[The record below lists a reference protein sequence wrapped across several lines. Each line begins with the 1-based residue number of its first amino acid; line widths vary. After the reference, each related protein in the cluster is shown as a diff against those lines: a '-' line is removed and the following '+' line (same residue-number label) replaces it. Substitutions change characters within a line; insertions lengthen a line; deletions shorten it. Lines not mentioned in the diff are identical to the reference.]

1 MHGKRSGSVPRKTII
16 NDQPHMLAYINP
28 EEAMMLKSMG
38 GTGQPGPGGVPAFA
52 YGVGGQ
58 GAVDPGFGFGGQGEA
73 PGGDVSFDAFGDA
86 YGTQEAAQAADMEAQ
101 QAAAQAGFEEGFGQ
115 PTNTDALSLFQQ
127 KIDTPVEQTGILG
140 TLSKFSPMHMAGR
153 ALNKAQMQSAYNQL
167 AGKSTP
173 NQGFFAS
180 IGKSLGITPEITGY
194 QPVFDGA
201 GNIVGSA
208 GMGTANKDGTRNVV
222 GYRGE
227 RTGSVFGP
235 EGIQDYV
242 DAMNAAGQG
251 GPDSQGGSE
260 GPPPPIIV
268 DDEEIIE
275 DDPDAVD
282 PYVIQNLDIIQ
293 PTTLEGYE
301 VPSIYKHG
309 GIVSLDPFK
318 QLARNNM

>member
-38 GTGQPGPGGVPAFA
+38 GTGQPGPGGVPAFPPA
-52 YGVGGQ
+52 GEYGYDGG
-58 GAVDPGFGFGGQGEA
+58 AGQGEA
-73 PGGDVSFDAFGDA
+73 PGDVSFDAFGDA

-194 QPVFDGA
+194 QPVFDDA

-208 GMGTANKDGTRNVV
+208 GMNTAGNVV
-222 GYRGE
+222 GYRGQ

-242 DAMNAAGQG
+242 DAMPAAGPG

-282 PYVIQNLDIIQ
+282 PYVTQNLDIIQ

>member
-38 GTGQPGPGGVPAFA
+38 GTGQPGPGGVPAFPPA
-52 YGVGGQ
+52 GDYGYDGG
-58 GAVDPGFGFGGQGEA
+58 AGQGEA
-73 PGGDVSFDAFGDA
+73 PGDVSFDAFGDA

-173 NQGFFAS
+173 NQGFLAS

-194 QPVFDGA
+194 QPVFDDA

-208 GMGTANKDGTRNVV
+208 GMGTAGNVV

-251 GPDSQGGSE
+251 GPDSPGGSE
-260 GPPPPIIV
+260 GPPPIIV

-282 PYVIQNLDIIQ
+282 PYVVQNLDIIQ

>member
-1 MHGKRSGSVPRKTII
+1 MNNKQPGSIPRKTMI

-38 GTGQPGPGGVPAFA
+38 GAGKPGPGGVPAFY
-52 YGVGGQ
+52 YGGDFGEAGRGG
-58 GAVDPGFGFGGQGEA
+58 GEGFGFGGDQSPAGPGLGGPPGVSQGPA
-73 PGGDVSFDAFGDA
+73 NVSQTEIDAQNA
-86 YGTQEAAQAADMEAQ
+86 QNAAR
-101 QAAAQAGFEEGFGQ
+101 AAAVQEQQFE
-115 PTNTDALSLFQQ
+115 DDLSSMQQ
-127 KIDTPVEQTGILG
+127 KINTPVEQTGILG

-173 NQGFFAS
+173 NQGFLAS

-194 QPVFDGA
+194 QPVFDDA

-208 GMGTANKDGTRNVV
+208 GMGTAGNVV
-222 GYRGE
+222 GYRGQ

-282 PYVIQNLDIIQ
+282 PYVVQNLDIIQ

>member
-1 MHGKRSGSVPRKTII
+1 
-16 NDQPHMLAYINP
+16 
-28 EEAMMLKSMG
+28 
-38 GTGQPGPGGVPAFA
+38 
-52 YGVGGQ
+52 
-58 GAVDPGFGFGGQGEA
+58 
-73 PGGDVSFDAFGDA
+73 
-86 YGTQEAAQAADMEAQ
+86 
-101 QAAAQAGFEEGFGQ
+101 
-115 PTNTDALSLFQQ
+115 
-127 KIDTPVEQTGILG
+127 
-140 TLSKFSPMHMAGR
+140 MA
-153 ALNKAQMQSAYNQL
+153 
-167 AGKSTP
+167 
-173 NQGFFAS
+173 
-180 IGKSLGITPEITGY
+180 
-194 QPVFDGA
+194 
-201 GNIVGSA
+201 
-208 GMGTANKDGTRNVV
+208 RNVV

>member
-38 GTGQPGPGGVPAFA
+38 GAGKPGPGGIPAFY
-52 YGVGGQ
+52 YGGDFGEAGRGG
-58 GAVDPGFGFGGQGEA
+58 GEGFGFGGDQSPAGPGLGGPPGVSQGPA
-73 PGGDVSFDAFGDA
+73 NVSQADIDAQNA
-86 YGTQEAAQAADMEAQ
+86 QNAAR
-101 QAAAQAGFEEGFGQ
+101 AAAVQEQQFE
-115 PTNTDALSLFQQ
+115 DDLSSMQQ

-140 TLSKFSPMHMAGR
+140 TLSKFSPLSMAGR

-208 GMGTANKDGTRNVV
+208 GMGTAGNVV
-222 GYRGE
+222 GYRGQ
-227 RTGSVFGP
+227 RTGNVFGP

-260 GPPPPIIV
+260 GPPPIIV
-268 DDEEIIE
+268 DDEETVE
-275 DDPDAVD
+275 DDPNAVD
-282 PYVIQNLDIIQ
+282 SYVIQNLDIIQ

>member
-38 GTGQPGPGGVPAFA
+38 GAGKPGPGGIPAFY
-52 YGVGGQ
+52 YGGDFGEAGRGG
-58 GAVDPGFGFGGQGEA
+58 GEGFGFGGDQSPAGPGLGGPPGVSQGPA
-73 PGGDVSFDAFGDA
+73 NVSQADIDAQNA
-86 YGTQEAAQAADMEAQ
+86 QNAAR
-101 QAAAQAGFEEGFGQ
+101 AAAVQEQQFE
-115 PTNTDALSLFQQ
+115 DDLSSMQQ

-140 TLSKFSPMHMAGR
+140 TLSKFSPLSMAGR

-194 QPVFDGA
+194 QPVFDDA

-208 GMGTANKDGTRNVV
+208 GMGTAGNVV
-222 GYRGE
+222 GYRGQ
-227 RTGSVFGP
+227 RTGNVFGP

-260 GPPPPIIV
+260 GPPPIIV
-268 DDEEIIE
+268 DDEETVE
-275 DDPDAVD
+275 DDPNAVD
-282 PYVIQNLDIIQ
+282 SYVIQNLDIIQ